1 MEFNYGGQAVIE
13 GVMMRGPTTRAVAVR
28 LASGKVHVEVTPAPS
43 WMTLRPWYGWPIVRG
58 LVVLAET
65 LTAGIDALLVSANL
79 SEDPEEHLTRRE
91 TVTAVGLA
99 LLLSVGLFI
108 VLPTVLVSLLRG
120 LISHRFLLNL
130 TEGLVRVSIL
140 TLYLAAISRVPEVQR
155 MLAYHGAEHQAIH
168 AYEQERSLDP
178 EVVREFSLKHPRCG
192 TSFLLVVMLVSVI
205 LFSFFGWPGI
215 WQRIVLRLLL
225 LPVVAGISYELIRW
239 AGRSRSAWVKVISW
253 PGLMLQKF
261 TTRIPDD
268 SQREVAAAALRAVLA
283 DKKVVQ
289 SV

>member
-1 MEFNYGGQAVIE
+1 MDYHYGGQAVIE

-43 WMTLRPWYGWPIVRG
+43 WLTLKHWYGWPIIRG

-91 TVTAVGLA
+91 TVLAVGLA

-108 VLPTVLVSLLRG
+108 VLPTVLASFLRG
-120 LISHRFLLNL
+120 LIANRILLNL
-130 TEGLVRVSIL
+130 TEGVVRVSIL
-140 TLYLAAISRVPEVQR
+140 TLYLAAISRLSEVQR
-155 MLAYHGAEHQAIH
+155 MLAYHGAEHQAIN
-168 AYEQERSLDP
+168 AYETEGSLDT
-178 EVVREFSLKHPRCG
+178 EVVRGFPLKHRRCG

-225 LPVVAGISYELIRW
+225 LPVVAGVSYELIRW
-239 AGRSRSAWVKVISW
+239 AGRSASPWVKVVSW
-253 PGLMLQKF
+253 PGLLLQRF
-261 TTRIPDD
+261 TTRTPDD
-268 SQREVAAAALRAVLA
+268 SQIEVAAAALKAVLA